1 MSNFMGKI
9 LQFARPYKKY
19 AFLNIFFNFLYA
31 LFSALSFI
39 ALIPM
44 LTVLFGEEEK
54 IYSKPVYAGFSNIKS
69 YLEDYMGYYI
79 TTTSETNGPQY
90 TLSVMI
96 IAIILLF
103 LLKNLFNYWANYFIT
118 FLRNGVLRDLRDK
131 LYKKTVELPV
141 SYFSEKR
148 KGDIMARISSDVLE
162 IQHSF
167 LSILELIVR
176 EPLTIIFMLVSMFII
191 SPKLTLFVLTF
202 IPVSG
207 FIISKVGKS
216 LKRKSDRAQKEQ
228 GLFLSLIE
236 ETLGGLKII
245 KSFNSENRFYKRFQ
259 ESTDRFYK
267 YSNKV
272 LHRQNLS
279 SPLSEFLG
287 ILVIGGL
294 LLYGGRLV
302 LSEGVLSGA
311 AFISYMGLAY
321 GVLTPAKA
329 LSKAYYGVKKGDA
342 AAERVLEVLQQPN
355 SIEDHENAIEKS
367 SFENQIEIQNCSF
380 KYEDDYVLKN
390 FSLTV
395 PKGKSIAL
403 VGQSGSGKSTIANL
417 LNRFYDVTEGC
428 IKMDGVDIKD
438 IKLYSLRSLIGLVT
452 QDSVLF
458 NDTVKGNLL
467 LGNPNAGDDEI
478 IEALKVANAW
488 EFVSALPEGMD
499 TNIGD
504 NGNKLSGGQKQR
516 LSIARA
522 VLKNPPVMILDEA
535 TSALDTESERL
546 VQQALENMM
555 YNRTSLVIAH
565 RLSTIQKA
573 DLIVVMQKGEIAEQ
587 GTHQQ
592 LMEKKGIYHGLVSL
606 QNIS

>member
-403 VGQSGSGKSTIANL
+403 VGQSGSGKSTMANL

-488 EFVSALPEGMD
+488 EFVNALPEGMD

-592 LMEKKGIYHGLVSL
+592 LMEKKGIYQGLVSL